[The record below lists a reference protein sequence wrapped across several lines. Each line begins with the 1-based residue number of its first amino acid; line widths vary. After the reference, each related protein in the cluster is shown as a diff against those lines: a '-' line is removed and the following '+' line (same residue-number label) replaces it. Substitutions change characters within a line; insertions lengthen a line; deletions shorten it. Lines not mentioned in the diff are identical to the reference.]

1 MASVTRVHPA
11 STITNIEQVGKDLT
25 FFTVDYIVAVNAKTG
40 PESTQAKV
48 LETIMANATIVAAGP
63 LVDSNT
69 QQTFAVEGDFDFS
82 AKFDGTNSESWAA
95 DLEDRIQALGTVDG
109 VNCGNVTVT
118 LTKLGILTA
127 AAVS

>member
-1 MASVTRVHPA
+1 
-11 STITNIEQVGKDLT
+11 
-25 FFTVDYIVAVNAKTG
+25 
-40 PESTQAKV
+40 
-48 LETIMANATIVAAGP
+48 MANATIVAAGP